1 MMRTSVWLYT
11 SAPLLK
17 KKCHLTSVHSVHP
30 LAVVTQSVNVLII
43 IGLSILPMLDA
54 SYRYC
59 ECCLSKTL
67 QCDISWS
74 GTLDA

>member
-17 KKCHLTSVHSVHP
+17 KKFHLTSVHSVHP
-30 LAVVTQSVNVLII
+30 LALVSKFVSVLIKI
-43 IGLSILPMLDA
+43 DLFILPVLDA
-54 SYRYC
+54 SYRHC